1 MKQIQDLLSNLE
13 RQTMTYFIGLGYL
26 ESVDWDVPWNEYNW
40 TRVVEKQRIELF
52 YETNK
57 VCCEKTEKTK
67 KFISLPVCKMS
78 T

>member
-1 MKQIQDLLSNLE
+1 
-13 RQTMTYFIGLGYL
+13 
-26 ESVDWDVPWNEYNW
+26 
-40 TRVVEKQRIELF
+40 VEKQRTELF

-78 T
+78 TFQRMFSFEESNFDLTAF